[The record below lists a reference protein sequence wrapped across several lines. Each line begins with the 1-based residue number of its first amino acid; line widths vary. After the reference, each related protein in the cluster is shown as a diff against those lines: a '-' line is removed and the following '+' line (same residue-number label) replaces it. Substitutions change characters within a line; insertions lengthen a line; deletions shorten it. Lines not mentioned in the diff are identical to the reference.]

1 MKKRAEEL
9 ISILGLNAQVFLTI
23 WQNWFN
29 LSNNFER
36 ALQKKI
42 TFKWEPG
49 EPKSSLAPEYQSLI
63 CSCSKNEE
71 SKQNSV
77 RRGISLGFL
86 D

>member
-1 MKKRAEEL
+1 MKKEPRDDQHPRLE
-9 ISILGLNAQVFLTI
+9 GPGFLTI
-23 WQNWFN
+23 WQNWFD
-29 LSNNFER
+29 LGNNFER

-42 TFKWEPG
+42 TFKWEPR
-49 EPKSSLAPEYQSLI
+49 EPKSPLAPEYQSLI
-63 CSCSKNEE
+63 CFSSKNVE